1 MKTLRAVVAGP
12 VSSGKSTFV
21 KTASE
26 NNLIETE
33 RLSTDSTSLL
43 KPQTTV
49 AFDFSRLILSP
60 EMEVHIY
67 GTPGQSRFDFMWD
80 LLIKRAEGY
89 ILLVAA
95 HRPDDLPSAREI
107 LVYMDQRAQ
116 IPMIFGL
123 THTDCPNASSV
134 AEIIDA
140 LDYLDKEK
148 PPIVMT
154 VEPMNRTSVLKVI
167 MKLKSLILGETDVI

>member
-21 KTASE
+21 QTASE
-26 NNLIETE
+26 TDLIETE

-60 EMEVHIY
+60 EMEMHIY

-107 LVYMDQRAQ
+107 LVYMHQRVQ
-116 IPMIFGL
+116 LPMIVGI
-123 THTDCPNASSV
+123 THTDCPNARSV

-148 PPIVMT
+148 PPMVMT
-154 VEPMNRTSVLKVI
+154 VDPMNKTSVLKVV
-167 MKLKSLILGETDVI
+167 MKLKSLILGETDVR